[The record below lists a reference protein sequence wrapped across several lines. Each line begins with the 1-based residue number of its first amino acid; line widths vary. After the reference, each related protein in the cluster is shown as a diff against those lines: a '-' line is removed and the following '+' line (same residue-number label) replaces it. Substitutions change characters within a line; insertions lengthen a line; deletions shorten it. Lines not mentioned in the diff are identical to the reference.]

1 MADEVLIRLKLTA
14 STLIVSRQSIFLPEE
29 IS

>member
-1 MADEVLIRLKLTA
+1 MADEVLIRLKLTV